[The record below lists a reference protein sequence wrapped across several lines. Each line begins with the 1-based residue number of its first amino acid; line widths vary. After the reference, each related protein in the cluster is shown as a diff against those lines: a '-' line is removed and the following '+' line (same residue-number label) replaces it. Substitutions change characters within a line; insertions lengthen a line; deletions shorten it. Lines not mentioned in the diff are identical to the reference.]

1 MDESFAK
8 FDGTEA
14 MGEDVDP
21 KHEALIS
28 AIVNIHKSVKNANTK
43 LAKNAKKYNFITPRD
58 YLDFIRHFTDVL
70 TVKKEQLQEQELHLN
85 TGLDKLKETEEEV
98 INLQQNVLVH
108 IQKDLEIK
116 EKEANKKLT
125 LMVEEQN
132 NAEKSKEVSI
142 KTSEEVKKM
151 QIQIAERQEIVNNDL
166 GKAEPAL
173 IEAQESVNSI
183 SSAHLNEIKSMLKP
197 PDKVRCAVEAVCIL
211 ILGLSAKPDW
221 KECRGYIAKT
231 DFIPTVL
238 NFDKDSVSEKTKKFI
253 NTNYLQN
260 SETWN
265 LDAIFK
271 ASKAAGPLAKWVQ
284 SLIEY
289 ADIFLKIEPLR
300 KELNEIQEKERELV
314 EQSESLTSKISELEH
329 NIEQYKKDYAILITE
344 VERIKSEME
353 KVTNKV
359 ERSKQ
364 LIQNLSSERIRW
376 DSSCQDIK
384 NQMASLIGDC
394 CISGAFLTYYGFFDH
409 SYRIFLNAEWKNI
422 FTTSGI
428 IFKDDLSYMEFLSKP
443 SERLSWQSKGLPNDD
458 ICIENATIFKY
469 YNRYPL
475 IIDPSEQA
483 LEFILNNYA
492 DQKIQKTSFVDD
504 AFMKQLESSIRFG
517 YPLLVQDVE
526 KYDPILNSVLN
537 KEIHKANGR
546 VLIRVG
552 DQDIDFSPSFKMF
565 MITRDSQAQFTPD
578 LCSRVTFCNFT
589 VTPSSLQNQC
599 LNIYLKNE
607 RPEIEQKRQ
616 DLLKLQGECR
626 VKLRELE
633 DKLLNTLST
642 FEGSILE
649 NDQLIATLET
659 IKKESIEISKK
670 VEATDETMNEI
681 QLVSD
686 IYLPL
691 SVITSRIFFTLESMP
706 SIHYLYQYSLERF
719 MDTIYDLIK
728 ANKDINV
735 ISKKDPDNRLRLI
748 SDMIFEIIYQEI
760 SPSLLQQD
768 KSLFGLRL
776 TQIKM
781 EHRGTAEFDILMKT
795 PTVMELGISS
805 GLIGGSLSENQLA
818 YIQYLNEQKQF
829 SYLVDH
835 IEGNEDVWKFFLSDP
850 NAESNVPTLPED
862 DELLE
867 QDPDT
872 LFLRRLILI
881 KILRPDRFSAAL
893 KTFIHKVLQRDIL
906 DHQEMDFG
914 TAVTEKISAKSPL
927 LLVSAPGYDASNK
940 VEELAKVNNKKLFS
954 IAIGAAE

>member
-1 MDESFAK
+1 M
-8 FDGTEA
+8 
-14 MGEDVDP
+14 
-21 KHEALIS
+21 
-28 AIVNIHKSVKNANTK
+28 
-43 LAKNAKKYNFITPRD
+43 
-58 YLDFIRHFTDVL
+58 
-70 TVKKEQLQEQELHLN
+70 
-85 TGLDKLKETEEEV
+85 DKLKETEAEV

-132 NAEKSKEVSI
+132 NAEKSKEISI
-142 KTSEEVKKM
+142 KMSEEVKDM
-151 QIQIAERQEIVNNDL
+151 QGKIAGRQEVVNNDL

-173 IEAQESVNSI
+173 REAMESVNSI
-183 SSAHLNEIKSMLKP
+183 SAAHLNEIKSMLKP
-197 PDKVRCAVEAVCIL
+197 PDKVRCAVEATCIL
-211 ILGLSAKPDW
+211 VFGLTSKPDW
-221 KECRGYIAKT
+221 KTCRGYVART
-231 DFIPTVL
+231 DFVPTIIS
-238 NFDKDSVSEKTKKFI
+238 FDKDSVTDKTKKLILKDYI
-253 NTNYLQN
+253 NNGDV
-260 SETWN
+260 WD
-265 LDAIFK
+265 LDSIFK

-300 KELNEIQEKERELV
+300 KELEELQTKEKQLV
-314 EQSESLTSKISELEH
+314 DQSEELTSKISELEH

-353 KVTNKV
+353 KVTQKV

-364 LIQNLSSERIRW
+364 LINNLSSERVRW
-376 DSSCQDIK
+376 DASCKDIQ
-384 NQMASLIGDC
+384 NQMATLIGDC
-394 CISGAFLTYYGFFDH
+394 CLSGAFLTYMGFFDH
-409 SYRIFLNAEWKNI
+409 SYRIFLHNEWHNI

-428 IFKDDLSYMEFLSKP
+428 KYNDKLSFMEFLSTP
-443 SERLSWQSKGLPNDD
+443 SERLDWQGHGLPNDD
-458 ICIENATIFKY
+458 IYVENAIIFKY

-475 IIDPSEQA
+475 VIDPSEQA
-483 LEFILNNYA
+483 VEYIVNQFA
-492 DQKIQKTSFVDD
+492 DSKIQKTSFVDD

-599 LNIYLKNE
+599 LNIYLRNE

-616 DLLKLQGECR
+616 DLLKLQGECK

-659 IKKESIEISKK
+659 IKKESMEISKK
-670 VEATDETMNEI
+670 VEATDETMHEI

-691 SVITSRIFFTLESMP
+691 SVITSRIYFTLESMP
-706 SIHYLYQYSLERF
+706 NIHYLYQYSLERF
-719 MDTIYDLIK
+719 MDTLFELIK
-728 ANKDINV
+728 DNPDVNQIPK
-735 ISKKDPDNRLRLI
+735 SDPDARLKMI
-748 SDMIFEIIYQEI
+748 SNEIFRVIYKEI

-776 TQIKM
+776 AQIKM
-781 EHRGTAEFDILMKT
+781 ENRGLSEFEILMKS
-795 PTVMELGISS
+795 PTIMDLSISS
-805 GLIGGSLSENQLA
+805 NLIGGILSENQLA
-818 YIQYLNEQKQF
+818 YIQFLNEQKEYA
-829 SYLVDH
+829 YLVDH
-835 IEGNEDVWKFFLSDP
+835 MEGNQEVWAKFMDDDQ
-850 NAESNVPTLPED
+850 AEKNVPELPGD
-862 DELLE
+862 SELAEL
-867 QDPDT
+867 DANI
-872 LFLRRLILI
+872 LKLKRLVLI
-881 KILRPDRFSAAL
+881 KILRPDRFAAGL
-893 KTFIHKVLQRDIL
+893 KTFIHDALNNQIL
-906 DHQEMDFG
+906 DDEEMTFS
-914 TAVTEKISAKSPL
+914 TAVSERSTAKSPL

-940 VEELAKVNNKKLFS
+940 VEEIAKVLNKKLFS